1 MPSTELRA
9 QPDRGNPTSMADIAN
24 ALMQLLLDNATARPL
39 LEPNRRA
46 RALAAATLLDLALA
60 CRIRP
65 ATDADDVPEGSLV
78 VLAGPEPEDA
88 VLAATL
94 RLLSST
100 PLTPSAAVTKLARN
114 TEERIISG
122 LRAAGQVA
130 ELRLRPSFSGPA
142 VISGRRLR
150 RSDRRAWLL
159 RDRGTAAALREELLS
174 VLVDGAPVRPPTAA
188 LIAVLHS
195 VGGLHDLLSLEPRAW
210 LIADERAAEIASA
223 TWVLNGSEPSLPEMN
238 LAVTAAAVC
247 ATLSPGLAPGRRSD
261 R

>member
-1 MPSTELRA
+1 
-9 QPDRGNPTSMADIAN
+9 MADIAD

-39 LEPNRRA
+39 LETAQRR

-65 ATDADDVPEGSLV
+65 ATEADEVPDGSLV
-78 VLAGPEPEDA
+78 VLAGPDPEDA
-88 VLAATL
+88 VLAAAL

-100 PLTPSAAVTKLARN
+100 PLTPAAAVTRLARN
-114 TEERIISG
+114 TEERVIAG
-122 LRAAGQVA
+122 LRDSDRVA

-159 RDRGTAAALREELLS
+159 RDRGTAAALREELLT

-188 LIAVLHS
+188 LIAVLYS
-195 VGGLHDLLSLEPRAW
+195 VDGLHDLLSLEPRVW

-223 TWVLNGSEPSLPEMN
+223 TWVLNGEEPSVPEMN

-247 ATLSPGLAPGRRSD
+247 GAL
-261 R
+261 

>member
-1 MPSTELRA
+1 
-9 QPDRGNPTSMADIAN
+9 MADIAD

-39 LEPNRRA
+39 LETAQRR

-65 ATDADDVPEGSLV
+65 ATEADEVPDGSLV
-78 VLAGPEPEDA
+78 VLAGPDPEDA
-88 VLAATL
+88 VLAAAL

-100 PLTPSAAVTKLARN
+100 PLTPAAAVTRLARN
-114 TEERIISG
+114 TEERVIAG
-122 LRAAGQVA
+122 LRDSDRVA

-159 RDRGTAAALREELLS
+159 RDRGTAAALREELLT

-188 LIAVLHS
+188 LIAVLYS
-195 VGGLHDLLSLEPRAW
+195 VDGLHDLLSLEPRVW

-223 TWVLNGSEPSLPEMN
+223 TWVLNGDEPSVPEMN

-247 ATLSPGLAPGRRSD
+247 GAL
-261 R
+261 